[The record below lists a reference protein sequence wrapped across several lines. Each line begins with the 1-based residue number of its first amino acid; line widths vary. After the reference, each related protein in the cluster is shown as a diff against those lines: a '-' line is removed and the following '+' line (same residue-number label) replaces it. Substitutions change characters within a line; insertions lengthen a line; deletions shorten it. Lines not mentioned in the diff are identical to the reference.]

1 MSVEK
6 YDIGLEQA
14 LSKTQMHLSPLPPVS
29 LPVDEA
35 CGLVVAKDIVALVDC
50 PSVPTSLKDGYAIIS
65 TDLQG
70 ASKPHPV
77 RLKLSGMAT
86 AGGDHDL
93 VVETGSAVKV
103 MTGARIPAGADAV
116 AAIEFISEEGGWVA
130 CYRDAGPGKNI
141 LAQGTDVAKGSLIA
155 AKGEVLTPAKTGLVA
170 AGGIYTIQA
179 HPRPR
184 VGVIAT
190 GDEVVAPGKPLRPG
204 QLYASNLVTLLSW
217 LRHFRI
223 QAEAAVVPDKDQE
236 IRKSIETILERVDV
250 LLTSGGAWKSER
262 DLTTRILAE
271 MGGKTV
277 FHRVRIGPGKAVAL
291 ILLQGKAI
299 FCLPGGPPSNEM
311 AFLQIALPG
320 LCHLAARLPVPFTF
334 KTARLSA
341 PVGGDIDWTQFVQ
354 ARLEKKEGHW
364 VVTPL
369 KLKSRLL
376 AQASANAVIKVPEGV
391 ARLEQ
396 GEEIQVQMLF

>member
-1 MSVEK
+1 
-6 YDIGLEQA
+6 
-14 LSKTQMHLSPLPPVS
+14 PLPPVS

-35 CGLVVAKDIVALVDC
+35 SGLVVAKDIVALVDC

-77 RLKLSGMAT
+77 RLKISGMAT

-103 MTGARIPAGADAV
+103 MTGAKIPAGADAV
-116 AAIEFISEEGGWVA
+116 AAIEFISEEGGWVR

-141 LAQGTDVAKGSLIA
+141 LPQGTDVAKGSLIA
-155 AKGEVLTPAKTGLVA
+155 AKGEVLTPAKTGFVA
-170 AGGIYTIQA
+170 AGGIYTIQV

-236 IRKSIETILERVDV
+236 IRKSIETMLERVDV

-320 LCHLAARLPVPFTF
+320 LCHLAARLPVPFAF

-369 KLKSRLL
+369 KLKS
-376 AQASANAVIKVPEGV
+376 
-391 ARLEQ
+391 
-396 GEEIQVQMLF
+396 